1 MMFGDR
7 AQVQAMYI
15 KAHKENGTDTRK
27 VRQLTELPVALLD
40 NDCVSVCDCNGIFP
54 FLAVSNKGKS

>member
-15 KAHKENGTDTRK
+15 KAHKENGTDMRK

-40 NDCVSVCDCNGIFP
+40 NDCASVCDCNGIFP
-54 FLAVSNKGKS
+54 FLAVSNNGKS